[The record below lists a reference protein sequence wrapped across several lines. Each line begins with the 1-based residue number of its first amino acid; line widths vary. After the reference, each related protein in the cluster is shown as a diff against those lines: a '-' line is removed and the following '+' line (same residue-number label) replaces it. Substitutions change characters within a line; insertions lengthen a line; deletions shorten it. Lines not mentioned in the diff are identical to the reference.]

1 MGPYIRIA
9 LRYLAGALVGA
20 GVFTPDLASQL
31 ANDPDVIQ
39 IVTEAVNWSLIA
51 GGAVIGAV
59 TERVYAFAK
68 SRGWAT

>member
-9 LRYLAGALVGA
+9 LRYLAGVLVGA
-20 GVFTPDLASQL
+20 GVFTPELATQL

-39 IVTEAVNWSLIA
+39 IATEAVNWGMVA
-51 GGAVIGAV
+51 GGTLLGAI

-68 SRGWAT
+68 KHGWAT

>member
-9 LRYLAGALVGA
+9 LRYLAGVLVGA
-20 GVFTPDLASQL
+20 GIFTPELAREL

-39 IVTEAVNWSLIA
+39 IVTEAVNWAMVAS
-51 GGAVIGAV
+51 GALIGAV

-68 SRGWAT
+68 ARGWAT

>member
-20 GVFTPDLASQL
+20 GVFTPELANQL

-39 IVTEAVNWSLIA
+39 VVTEAVDWALVA
-51 GGAVIGAV
+51 GGALIGAV

-68 SRGWAT
+68 ARGWAT